1 MRAYTDETY
10 YINDYLKGRKPVI
23 TAGFLFYAR
32 SASQV
37 IDWYTFNRLKGVS
50 DVPEEVQMCCC
61 ELSESEYH
69 REKQQKESGGKTSEK
84 IGTYCPGICY
94 GNQQGTAQHYY
105 EMASSY
111 RSVLSG
117 GVICISMRM

>member
-50 DVPEEVQMCCC
+50 DVPEGEAA
-61 ELSESEYH
+61 EGIR
-69 REKQQKESGGKTSEK
+69 REDVGEDWHIFSRFCQ
-84 IGTYCPGICY
+84 CPGICY
-94 GNQQGTAQHYY
+94 GNQQGTAQHCY
-105 EMASSY
+105 EMAGSY

>member
-37 IDWYTFNRLKGVS
+37 IDRCILQDAGAVVDSF
-50 DVPEEVQMCCC
+50 C
-61 ELSESEYH
+61 ELY
-69 REKQQKESGGKTSEK
+69 KINVKFYKESNAVFS
-84 IGTYCPGICY
+84 
-94 GNQQGTAQHYY
+94 
-105 EMASSY
+105 
-111 RSVLSG
+111 
-117 GVICISMRM
+117 